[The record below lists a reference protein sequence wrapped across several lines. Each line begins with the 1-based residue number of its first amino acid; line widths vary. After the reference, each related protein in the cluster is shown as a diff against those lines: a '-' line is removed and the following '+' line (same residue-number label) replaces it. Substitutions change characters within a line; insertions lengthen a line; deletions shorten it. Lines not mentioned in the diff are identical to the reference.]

1 CARRNEDADV
11 W

>member
-1 CARRNEDADV
+1 CVRRNEDADV